1 MSTKHFFESQEGLV
15 DKALRGAVSLNPT
28 LRVYQPHKVIY
39 DSTHSNE
46 KVAIL
51 AGGGAGHEPG
61 QAGLIGKGMLAAAI
75 SGDVFASPSAAQICT
90 GIDLA
95 KTEAGVIF
103 IINNYTGDQLHFGLA
118 AEKARAA
125 LAYSGNTK
133 SGGVE
138 CVSVADDVAVGKARG
153 GLVGRRGLGMN
164 PFSCKILGAASER
177 GLNVQQIKNLGDI
190 LNSQA
195 VTIGTSLDHCHVP
208 GRPKDPKEWGA
219 LPPDACE
226 IGMGIHNEPG
236 FKRLDKTPPADELIT
251 EMLDYLLNPNDEDRG
266 YLSFDKDDDPVLFV
280 NNLGGVSQL
289 ELFALVDETIEQLY
303 KTYGL
308 TPSRVY
314 ANAYM
319 TSLNAP
325 GFGITLVK
333 HKTVSKE
340 ASVDLLQL
348 LDDPTD
354 AYAWTGVTRGW
365 PSKKRDRDAEAKE
378 AQQYLKDVQSKGGAV
393 SMLEADAKEKADGPI
408 NGNPDLAKKAIY
420 CACQGAIDAE
430 PLLTKHDTI
439 VGDGDCGESLA
450 AFAKAVQKGLD
461 SGAVDLKTAAGSL
474 MSIGTIASDTYGG
487 TSGAI
492 YELFI
497 AGLVQGLVS
506 DSNPGK
512 NGQRAGVKEWSH
524 AASSALKSLFTYT
537 PARVGLRTLIDALQ
551 PFVETLEKT
560 QDVKQAVQAA
570 HAGAEATKN
579 LAPKLGRSVYQGDD
593 NKEMMQVPD
602 PGAEGVAAVVAGLL
616 KGLS

>member
-1 MSTKHFFESQEGLV
+1 MSTKHFFNKQEGLV
-15 DKALRGAVSLNPT
+15 DKTLRGAVAVNPA

-39 DSTHSNE
+39 DSTHSND

-95 KTEAGVIF
+95 NTDKGAIF

-125 LAYSGNTK
+125 LAYSGNKT

-138 CVSVADDVAVGKARG
+138 CVTVADDVAVGRARG

-164 PFSCKILGAASER
+164 PFSCKILGAAAER
-177 GLNVQQIKNLGDI
+177 GLNVQQIKKLGDV
-190 LNSQA
+190 LNAQA

-208 GRPKDPKEWGA
+208 GRPTDPKEWGA
-219 LPPDACE
+219 LPADACE

-236 FKRLDKTPPADELIT
+236 FKRLDKTPPADKLIA
-251 EMLDYLLNPNDEDRG
+251 EMLDYLLNPNDKDRS
-266 YLSFDKDDDPVLFV
+266 YLNFDKDDDPVLFV

-289 ELFALVDETIEQLY
+289 ELFALLDETIEQLH
-303 KTYGL
+303 KTYNL

-365 PSKKRDRDAEAKE
+365 PSQKRDRAAEEKE
-378 AQQYLKDVQSKGGAV
+378 AQQHLKDIQNKGGAV
-393 SMLEADAKEKADGPI
+393 SMLEADAKEKTDGPS
-408 NGNPDLAKKAIY
+408 NGSPEQAKKAIY
-420 CACQGAIDAE
+420 SACQGAIDAE
-430 PLLTKHDTI
+430 PSLTKHDTI

-461 SGAVDLKTAAGSL
+461 SGAVDLKSAAGAL
-474 MSIGTIASDTYGG
+474 MGIGTIASDTYGG

-506 DSNPGK
+506 DDNPGQK
-512 NGQRAGVKEWSH
+512 GQPAGIKEWSY
-524 AASSALKSLFTYT
+524 AASAALKSLFTYT

-560 QDVKQAVQAA
+560 QDLKKAVQAA
-570 HAGAEATKN
+570 HDGAEATKKMV
-579 LAPKLGRSVYQGDD
+579 PKLGRSVYQGDG
-593 NKEMMQVPD
+593 NEEMMQIPD